1 MSDVKQVSRD
11 VLYTGRVFNL
21 IVDRVEYP
29 GGQRGVREIAQHPGG
44 AVTVPLLDDGRVV
57 LVRQF
62 RYPLGRY
69 ILELPAGK
77 LDGNEPPDHAARRE
91 LAEETG
97 YDAGSL
103 EHLTTIYTTPGFC
116 DEQLHLYLARQLT
129 LRPSGPAREIG
140 EQHMTL
146 EFLPLGVAAA
156 KAMSGEIPDAKTI
169 IGLLLAE
176 KRVGGVSS
184 ILFLILTERSPTRER
199 ISPAHRSGH

>member
-1 MSDVKQVSRD
+1 MSDVKQMSRE

-21 IVDRVEYP
+21 VVDTVEYP
-29 GGQRGVREIAQHPGG
+29 GGERGVREIAQHPGG
-44 AVTVPLLDDGRVV
+44 AVIVPLLDDGSVV

-77 LDGNEPPDHAARRE
+77 LDKNEAPDRAARRE

-97 YDAGSL
+97 YDAVSL

-116 DEQLHLYLARQLT
+116 DEQLHLYLARGLT
-129 LRPSGPAREIG
+129 MRASGHAREIG
-140 EQHMTL
+140 EQSMTL
-146 EFLPLGVAAA
+146 EYLPLRDAAA
-156 KAMSGEIPDAKTI
+156 MAMSGEIPDAKTV

-176 KRVGGVSS
+176 KRAG
-184 ILFLILTERSPTRER
+184 
-199 ISPAHRSGH
+199 

>member
-21 IVDRVEYP
+21 IVDTVEYP
-29 GGQRGVREIAQHPGG
+29 GGERGVREIAQHPGG

-62 RYPLGRY
+62 RYPFGKH

-77 LDGNEPPDHAARRE
+77 LDKGEAPDRAARRE

-97 YDAGSL
+97 FEAGSI

-116 DEQLHLYLARQLT
+116 DEQLHIYLARNLT
-129 LRPSGPAREIG
+129 MRPSGHAREIG
-140 EQHMTL
+140 EQTMTL
-146 EFLPLGVAAA
+146 EYMPLREAAER
-156 KAMSGEIPDAKTI
+156 AMRGEIPDAKTI

-176 KRVGGVSS
+176 KRA
-184 ILFLILTERSPTRER
+184 R
-199 ISPAHRSGH
+199 